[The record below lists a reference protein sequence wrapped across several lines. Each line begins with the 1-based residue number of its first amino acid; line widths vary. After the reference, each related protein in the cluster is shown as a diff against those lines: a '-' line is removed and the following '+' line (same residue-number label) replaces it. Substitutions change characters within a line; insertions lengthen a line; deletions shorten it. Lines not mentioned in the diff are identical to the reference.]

1 MEKHTLDFWYEFAST
16 YSYLAAERIEP
27 LARKKGVTVNWRP
40 FLLGPIFHAQGW
52 NSSPF
57 KIYKVKGDYMW
68 RDMERLAERYGLPFR
83 IPVANEL
90 PQHSV
95 LAARVALC
103 LPDDGPRADFSRRV
117 YRAEWTADKCISDPE
132 VITAILE
139 EMGLEAPALLDR
151 ATTPDIKQALKD
163 NMDEAIAKGVF
174 GAPSF
179 TTPDGELFWGDDRL
193 EQALEWVANH

>member
-1 MEKHTLDFWYEFAST
+1 MTTKTIDFWYEFAST

-27 LARKKGVTVNWRP
+27 LARERGITVNWRP

-52 NSSPF
+52 NTTPF
-57 KIYKVKGDYMW
+57 KIYKAKGDYMW
-68 RDMERLAERYGLPFR
+68 RDMERQAARYGLPFK

-103 LPDDGPRADFSRRV
+103 LPDDGTRAEFSRRV
-117 YRAEWTADKCISDPE
+117 YRAEWTADQCITDPE
-132 VITAILE
+132 VISTILK
-139 EMGLEAPALLDR
+139 EMELDADALL
-151 ATTPDIKQALKD
+151 AQTQTPDIKQALKD
-163 NMDEAIAKGVF
+163 NTDEAIRHRVF
-174 GAPSF
+174 GAPAF

-193 EQALEWVANH
+193 EQALDWVAGR

>member
-95 LAARVALC
+95 LAARVWRSAC
-103 LPDDGPRADFSRRV
+103 RTTGREPISAARFTGRNGPPTNAFPIRR
-117 YRAEWTADKCISDPE
+117 
-132 VITAILE
+132 
-139 EMGLEAPALLDR
+139 
-151 ATTPDIKQALKD
+151 
-163 NMDEAIAKGVF
+163 
-174 GAPSF
+174 
-179 TTPDGELFWGDDRL
+179 
-193 EQALEWVANH
+193 